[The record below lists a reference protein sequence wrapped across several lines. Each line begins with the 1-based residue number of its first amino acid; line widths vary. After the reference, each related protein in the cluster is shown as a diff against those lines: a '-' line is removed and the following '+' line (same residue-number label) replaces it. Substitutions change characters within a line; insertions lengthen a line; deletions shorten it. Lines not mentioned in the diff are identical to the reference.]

1 MNNQSTSTQTG
12 LNNISISI
20 KKPKNKST
28 AYRKLK
34 KDLITICSKIEE
46 SFDILLH
53 NKYQKGR
60 MN

>member
-12 LNNISISI
+12 LNIISI
-20 KKPKNKST
+20 KKPKKKNK

-53 NKYQKGR
+53 N
-60 MN
+60 